1 MESSFY
7 FTLYGASGLG
17 KSTGTYKLH
26 ETDLF
31 SSKVVEGLGQGPL
44 FFFLRFYLFIHERY
58 RERQRERH
66 REEKQAPYK
75 EPYVRLDPG
84 TPESRLKP
92 KADAQSLSHPGVS
105 GSRTLT
111 RVSSPICSHAS
122 PSSFKKLDVLE
133 NLVIDCISIHME
145 KKAHALCV
153 QINEFPQM
161 PLNQDP

>member
-31 SSKVVEGLGQGPL
+31 SSKVVEGLGPGPL

-75 EPYVRLDPG
+75 EPNVGLDPRNPG
-84 TPESRLKP
+84 THSEP
-92 KADAQSLSHPGVS
+92 KAQPLSHPGI
-105 GSRTLT
+105 
-111 RVSSPICSHAS
+111 P
-122 PSSFKKLDVLE
+122 
-133 NLVIDCISIHME
+133 
-145 KKAHALCV
+145 
-153 QINEFPQM
+153 
-161 PLNQDP
+161 